1 MFDNDL
7 SSTGFYSVD
16 PPLMANQYQATNVMS
31 SSFTDGTDGNS
42 TISSVKLNNSST
54 LLDVT

>member
-7 SSTGFYSVD
+7 SSTGFYSAD

-31 SSFTDGTDGNS
+31 SSCTDGTAGIQQS
-42 TISSVKLNNSST
+42 AVKLT
-54 LLDVT
+54 QLQLCWM